1 MEVKIIIDSRI
12 LKIFLR
18 SLKQIVG
25 LIDKYLKTEYKDKID

>member
-18 SLKQIVG
+18 SLKQFVA
-25 LIDKYLKTEYKDKID
+25 LIDKYLKTGYKE